1 MADPAT
7 ELPTTAQVM
16 PGTGQPIAPG
26 VAQEPVPVLVGR
38 WLMLGCGATALV
50 LVVAAALLAWVT
62 AVGVFEK

>member
-1 MADPAT
+1 
-7 ELPTTAQVM
+7 M